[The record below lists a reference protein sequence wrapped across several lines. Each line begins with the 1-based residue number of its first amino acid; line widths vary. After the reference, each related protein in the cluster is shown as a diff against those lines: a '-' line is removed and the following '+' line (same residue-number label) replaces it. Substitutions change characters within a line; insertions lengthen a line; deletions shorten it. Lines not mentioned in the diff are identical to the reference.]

1 MPDPAPF
8 FILGSS
14 RSGTNLLAMHLSRHA
29 RLEVMAES
37 HFYPVFQPW
46 RGCYEPLSDR
56 RSLARF
62 AGEVAGL
69 ARRATPLP
77 IDAGE
82 LAAQVAEPT
91 VGGVFRAWIGLYAR
105 AHGKPRGGEKTP
117 RHCRYVDVIRRD
129 HPGAPLLLVTR
140 DPRDALVSGV
150 RSFGRTWA
158 AMAADW
164 NAAFETLRRHGE
176 ALHLVRYEALV
187 ADPEGCL
194 RRACAHLGE
203 DWDPGVLDAART
215 SALFLEAG
223 APHVRLREE
232 VSARTVGRFREEL
245 DERRIAWIEDA
256 CAEGMRFLGYAA
268 VASPAARRAAAGLR
282 EERAPAARALDRLAR
297 RAAWAR
303 RRYHWGLALRAR
315 LWRLR
320 RALP

>member
-8 FILGSS
+8 FIFGSS
-14 RSGTNLLAMHLSRHA
+14 RSGTNLLAMHLGRHA

-46 RGCYEPLSDR
+46 RRSYEPLCDR

-62 AGEVAGL
+62 AREVAGL

-77 IDAGE
+77 IDAKE

-158 AMAADW
+158 DMAADW
-164 NAAFETLRRHGE
+164 NAAVEALRRHEE
-176 ALHLVRYEALV
+176 ALHLVRYESLV

-203 DWDPGVLDAART
+203 EWDPGVLDAART
-215 SALFLEAG
+215 RALYLEAG
-223 APHVRLREE
+223 GPHERLREA
-232 VSARTVGRFREEL
+232 VSARTVGRFREL
-245 DERRIAWIEDA
+245 DERRIAWIEEA
-256 CAEGMRFLGYAA
+256 CAEGMRLLGYAP
-268 VASPAARRAAAGLR
+268 VASSAARRAAVGLR
-282 EERAPAARALDRLAR
+282 EDQPPAARALDRLAR
-297 RAAWAR
+297 RAAWTR

-315 LWRLR
+315 LWSLR
-320 RALP
+320 RGRP